1 MKMRLKL
8 PVPEVLKR
16 KMRSSEEALKIMD
29 VFRARDPHPRCELNY
44 SNAYTLLV
52 AVVLSAQS
60 TDKGV
65 NKATETLFKQVD
77 TPQKMVDLGLEN
89 LKNHIKTIGLYN
101 NKAKNIIA
109 LSKDLVAKYNG
120 VVPDNRED
128 LESLAGV
135 GRKTANVV
143 LNVWFN
149 QPTLAV
155 DTHVMRIAHR
165 LDFSKGKTPFEI
177 EKDIL
182 KLLPEEYIKNTN
194 HWLVLFG
201 RYICKA
207 QKPDCSH
214 CPISQYCHSK
224 DKRV

>member
-1 MKMRLKL
+1 
-8 PVPEVLKR
+8 
-16 KMRSSEEALKIMD
+16 MRSTKETLEIMNI
-29 VFRARDPHPRCELNY
+29 FREREPNPRCELNY
-44 SNAYTLLV
+44 TNAYTLLV

-65 NKATETLFKQVD
+65 NKATNDLFKIVD
-77 TPQKMVDLGLEN
+77 TPQKMLNLGLEK
-89 LKNHIKTIGLYN
+89 LKTHIKTIGLYN

-109 LSKDLVAKYNG
+109 LSEELVSKYNG
-120 VVPDNRED
+120 IVPENREH
-128 LESLAGV
+128 LESLPGV

-155 DTHVMRIAHR
+155 DTHVARIAHR
-165 LDFSKGKTPFEI
+165 LDFSHGKTPLEI
-177 EKDIL
+177 EKDL
-182 KLLPEEYIKNTN
+182 VKVLPEEYIKNTN

-207 QKPDCSH
+207 QKPDCLN
-214 CPISQYCHSK
+214 CPISKYCHSQ
-224 DKRV
+224 DKRL

>member
-1 MKMRLKL
+1 MIRPQAEIL
-8 PVPEVLKR
+8 E
-16 KMRSSEEALKIMD
+16 IMD
-29 VFRARDPHPRCELNY
+29 IFNQKDPNPRCELNY

-65 NKATETLFKQVD
+65 NQATEELFKIAD
-77 TPQKMVDLGLEN
+77 TPQKMAALGLDK
-89 LKNHIKTIGLYN
+89 LKHYIKTIGLYN

-109 LSKDLVAKYNG
+109 LSKELTEKYQG
-120 VVPDNRED
+120 EVPHNREA
-128 LESLAGV
+128 LENLAGV

-149 QPTLAV
+149 EPTLAV
-155 DTHVMRIAHR
+155 DTHVMRISHR
-165 LDFSKGKTPFEI
+165 LNMSDGKNPLEV
-177 EKDIL
+177 EKDLL
-182 KLLPEEYIKNTN
+182 KVLPDNYKKNAN

-207 QKPDCSH
+207 QKPDCPN
-214 CPISQYCHSK
+214 CPVSSFCHSA
-224 DKRV
+224 DKRI